1 MGGVVKVDTE
11 QLRAQLEKK
20 LPPKVRLFQL
30 DDVPGVMRSRMGWPV
45 AAALMERWF
54 RGAAFEMPDA
64 MKLGDSPHQT
74 GTLNSAQL
82 DESTVSMAW
91 ALGFARVRTAVA
103 TLQAQWAS
111 PAGLSVLRDRVGRQ
125 GMGRPGQ
132 PWRFGSLGQPAK
144 GVDESCQVNIF
155 KVGRLSDP
163 LDDFYGAMGEATLKV
178 AVSGIVTSTGA
189 GKTAMRIDELGFYL
203 RDSYDFNDG
212 DRAFLS
218 QPLGFWGFG
227 GVSRIG
233 LGGRVSI
240 AEQWS
245 NEGEAKARGHAYWV
259 QNQDFRRWRGMHG
272 RGGDF
277 IVLSDVHRVRLP
289 FPVALE
295 WS

>member
-1 MGGVVKVDTE
+1 MNGVVKVDPE

-30 DDVPGVMRSRMGWPV
+30 DDIPGVMRSRMGWPV

-64 MKLGDSPHQT
+64 MKRGNPPHQT
-74 GTLNSAQL
+74 ATLNAVQL
-82 DESTVSMAW
+82 DEGTVSMAW
-91 ALGFARVRTAVA
+91 ARGFARVRTAMA

-111 PAGLSVLRDRVGRQ
+111 PAGLARLKDRVEKQ
-125 GMGRPGQ
+125 GGGRPQ
-132 PWRFGSLGQPAK
+132 PSWRFGSLGQPAK
-144 GVDESCQVNIF
+144 AVDESCQVNIL

-178 AVSGIVTSTGA
+178 AVSGVVTSKGA
-189 GKTAMRIDELGFYL
+189 GKTAILIDELGFYL

-212 DRAFLS
+212 DHAFLS
-218 QPLGFWGFG
+218 QPLGFWGYG
-227 GVSRIG
+227 GVSRID
-233 LGGRVSI
+233 LGERVSI
-240 AEQWS
+240 SEQWA
-245 NEGEAKARGHAYWV
+245 NETEAKARGHAYWV
-259 QNQDFRRWRGMHG
+259 QNQDFRAWRGMHG

-289 FPVALE
+289 FPISLE